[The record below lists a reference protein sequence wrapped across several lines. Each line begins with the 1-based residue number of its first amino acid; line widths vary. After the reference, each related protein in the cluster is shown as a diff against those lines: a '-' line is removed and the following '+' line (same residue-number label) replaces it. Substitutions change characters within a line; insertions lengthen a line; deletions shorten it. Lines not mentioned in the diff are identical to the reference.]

1 MINII
6 ILDRSKHNTISQL
19 SSENSYIFVNRFKN
33 ELIKY

>member
-6 ILDRSKHNTISQL
+6 ILDRLKYSTIYPL
-19 SSENSYIFVNRFKN
+19 SNENSYIFVNRFKN